1 MRDTSTKFPNQIDSR
16 TFFSDIDLSQVPI
29 MKNYYTLQN
38 AGNYTRASELLNN
51 SEVFF
56 YGAWWLNMMENR
68 LNAIVDY
75 ALNKMEKPDL
85 VRYTNTEPT
94 NIPEGM
100 NWVEY
105 E

>member
-68 LNAIVDY
+68 LNAIGDY
-75 ALNKMEKPDL
+75 ALKMKKPNL
-85 VRYTNTEPT
+85 VNYSNSEPT
-94 NIPEGM
+94 EISEGLS
-100 NWVEY
+100 WIE
-105 E
+105 